1 MEDRMSNNADSFP
14 AQTHACAALVSALIA
29 SLVFPVLAGTGQ
41 PPIGER
47 GQETSASFEDTLS
60 VHISGTVTD
69 FEGTPIGGAAVELK
83 KTDFQSA
90 YRCLSDAQGKYHL
103 LVEPGSYIALTA
115 IVTEDYAT
123 KKLEYWAWNIPAF
136 RDLEINP
143 RYDRI
148 EVYAMN
154 AWRPQGALPSLQV
167 YFRPMTLQRVVNQ
180 GGVEALK
187 TAKLIDIAPE
197 LTHEDIVATIDGQQV
212 AVLHVNK
219 VLEAAPN
226 GQLIFGYLIQIALPE
241 KQPATDYWRIC
252 LMITDPATGEMGEG
266 LLFWEK
272 RLYR

>member
-1 MEDRMSNNADSFP
+1 MEDGMNNSADSFLISIS
-14 AQTHACAALVSALIA
+14 AYAALVSALIA
-29 SLVFPVLAGTGQ
+29 SLVFPVLAGTG
-41 PPIGER
+41 PLPIGET
-47 GQETSASFEDTLS
+47 GQQTSASFEDSASL
-60 VHISGTVTD
+60 HISGIVTD
-69 FEGTPIGGAAVELK
+69 FEGTPIEGAAVELK
-83 KTDFQSA
+83 RTDFQSA

-103 LVEPGSYIALTA
+103 SVEPGSYIALTA
-115 IVTEDYAT
+115 IVMEDYAT

-180 GGVEALK
+180 GGVAALK
-187 TAKLIDIAPE
+187 TAKLIDVAPD
-197 LTHEDIVATIDGQQV
+197 LTHEDIVAAIGGQPV
-212 AVLHVNK
+212 AVLEVNK

-226 GQLIFGYLIQIALPE
+226 DQSIFAYLIQIALPE
-241 KQPATDYWRIC
+241 KQPDTDYWRVS
-252 LMITDPATGEMGEG
+252 LTITDPATGEMGEG